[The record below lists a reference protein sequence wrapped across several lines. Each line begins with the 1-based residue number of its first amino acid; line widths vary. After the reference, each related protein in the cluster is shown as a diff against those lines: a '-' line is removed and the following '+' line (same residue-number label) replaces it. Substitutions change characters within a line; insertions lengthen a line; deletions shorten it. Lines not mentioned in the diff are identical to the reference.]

1 MLTLI
6 SSPSFA
12 VMMKKLIKE
21 RKEKEEHFHEKEKE
35 EHHGPVDPEEKV
47 KKEDHFDPKELLDK
61 LQKIWKVLNMAC
73 SK

>member
-1 MLTLI
+1 MVVTLV
-6 SSPSFA
+6 A
-12 VMMKKLIKE
+12 ERE

-35 EHHGPVDPEEKV
+35 KHDGSHHGPVDPEEKV
-47 KKEDHFDPKELLDK
+47 KKEDHFDPKKLLDK